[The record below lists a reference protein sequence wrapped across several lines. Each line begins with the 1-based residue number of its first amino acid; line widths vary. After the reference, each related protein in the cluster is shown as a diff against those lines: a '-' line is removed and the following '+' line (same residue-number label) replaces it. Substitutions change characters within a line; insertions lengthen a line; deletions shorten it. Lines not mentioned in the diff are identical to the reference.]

1 MNSSD
6 QEQLGAHASR
16 LREAAR
22 SCLPIP
28 PIRQELGEREIATA
42 YVVQQ
47 ANVTVALAG
56 GDRITG
62 RKIGLTSLAVQRQLG
77 VSEPDYGTLLA
88 SMELLSDDEVPIRL
102 IQPKAE
108 AEVAFVLGRDLRA
121 DLLSFPDIVAA
132 VDFALPAIEIVD
144 SRIQRWDIGI
154 VDTVADNAS
163 AAMYVL
169 GTNPVSLR
177 GLDLRLAGMVL
188 EKNGEPLS
196 FGAGA
201 ACLGHPLRAALWLA
215 RKMVRSGT
223 PLVAGDVILSGALG
237 PMLNAVPGDC
247 FEARISGLG
256 AVRTRFA
263 LDPSASAQPTAVHG

>member
-1 MNSSD
+1 VISSD
-6 QEQLGAHASR
+6 QEIGAHASR

-22 SCLPIP
+22 SRLPIP
-28 PIRQELGEREIATA
+28 PLRQELGEREIATA

-47 ANVTVALAG
+47 ANVTAALAG

-77 VSEPDYGTLLA
+77 VNEPDYGTLLA
-88 SMELLSDDEVPIRL
+88 SMELLSDDEVPARL

-121 DLLSFPDIVAA
+121 DLLSFPDLLAA
-132 VDFALPAIEIVD
+132 IDCALPAIEIVD
-144 SRIQRWDIGI
+144 SRIERWDIGI
-154 VDTVADNAS
+154 VDTIADNAS
-163 AAMYVL
+163 AARYVL
-169 GTNPVSLR
+169 GTDPVSLR

-201 ACLGHPLRAALWLA
+201 ACLGNPLRAALWLA

-223 PLVAGDVILSGALG
+223 PLVVGDVILSGALG
-237 PMLNAVPGDC
+237 PMLNAVGGDV
-247 FEARISGLG
+247 FEARISGIG
-256 AVRTRFA
+256 TVRTRFA
-263 LDPSASAQPTAVHG
+263 PEPKASAP